1 MDVKVRPATVRSIG
15 DWRSLVPYA
24 VAALLMLPLFVVV
37 VRSLANG
44 WQSHAGDV
52 SLIELRTRDVGTTHT
67 PLLGSY
73 GRYGFNHPGP
83 LWFGAL
89 ALPYRLTGNLEV
101 GVVLVGLASLA
112 AVVWV
117 AVRRGGLWWTALLT
131 AILVWG
137 AGPAYVSN
145 PWEPEGLL
153 LPSAALV
160 LLAFDAAAGSDWS
173 LPLVV
178 GFASLL
184 GAAQATLLP
193 FAVAMVVVA
202 AVRVRSK
209 GPLLVAGA
217 VLVVSWLPTVIQQ
230 LFVDP
235 PNLTAMWNARAR
247 TEPALG
253 LRGAWDTVAVEL
265 AHNAPWL
272 GFDTALD
279 GLNPIVDLRAA
290 PLVPLGLVAL
300 VAALCWKRHILGV
313 VAVVAIG
320 AAIIA
325 MSQLLGPVYVWI
337 PGWLRVIGFACWL
350 AAGWVVADRIPKP
363 ILAAGFALVVALA
376 VWDAATFDREEDYM
390 GEAIRSLAKQIDVPD
405 DPVLVSSDASG
416 DLLFAGD
423 GIGVETLA
431 LALEKRGIET
441 VVDASA
447 ADRFGPRRAQPDRA
461 EATVRLVS
469 VAEGGI
475 DPLPRT
481 LREERNEL
489 MRRLGL
495 RPDATIAD
503 IFQVAVE
510 NPDLHDIADRARR
523 IPNLPRIDIEVETTD

>member
-1 MDVKVRPATVRSIG
+1 
-15 DWRSLVPYA
+15 
-24 VAALLMLPLFVVV
+24 MLPLFVVV

-83 LWFGAL
+83 LWFGVL
-89 ALPYRLTGNLEV
+89 ALPYRITGNLEV

-117 AVRRGGLWWTALLT
+117 AVRRGGLWWAALLT

-153 LPSAALV
+153 LPSVALV

-235 PNLTAMWNARAR
+235 PNLTAMWNARATTGAGAR
-247 TEPALG
+247 VAGCLGHRGGRARAQRAVAGVRHRARRPQPDRRPPRGAARPAGPRRARRGVVLEAAHPRRRSGRRDRRRDHRDESAARPG
-253 LRGAWDTVAVEL
+253 LR
-265 AHNAPWL
+265 
-272 GFDTALD
+272 LD
-279 GLNPIVDLRAA
+279 
-290 PLVPLGLVAL
+290 
-300 VAALCWKRHILGV
+300 
-313 VAVVAIG
+313 
-320 AAIIA
+320 
-325 MSQLLGPVYVWI
+325 
-337 PGWLRVIGFACWL
+337 PGL
-350 AAGWVVADRIPKP
+350 AARDRVRVLARRRLGRRRPDTEADPRGRIRARSSRSRCGTWQRS
-363 ILAAGFALVVALA
+363 IARRTT
-376 VWDAATFDREEDYM
+376 WEQ
-390 GEAIRSLAKQIDVPD
+390 AIRSLAKQIDVPD
-405 DPVLVSSDASG
+405 DPVLVSSDASW
-416 DLLFAGD
+416 
-423 GIGVETLA
+423 
-431 LALEKRGIET
+431 
-441 VVDASA
+441 
-447 ADRFGPRRAQPDRA
+447 
-461 EATVRLVS
+461 
-469 VAEGGI
+469 
-475 DPLPRT
+475 
-481 LREERNEL
+481 
-489 MRRLGL
+489 
-495 RPDATIAD
+495 
-503 IFQVAVE
+503 
-510 NPDLHDIADRARR
+510 
-523 IPNLPRIDIEVETTD
+523 